1 MKKAFSILLS
11 VVILLGGLGINSAE
25 AITKEEY
32 YQRVVYRNN
41 SSEIFKDVRDYNVK
55 FKKDFGAIILV
66 NEKSLASDG
75 LSASGLVG
83 VTNGMIVPVDLYKS
97 ASYLLKNELYKF
109 ENLPEKVYIIG
120 GTNVINPVMDG
131 EFREKGFTV
140 KRIQGKN
147 RIETSYNIAK
157 EIKALKGGNVTEMAV
172 TKAYNGEADAV
183 SIASEAIR
191 RKMPI
196 ILTNGSKLPKESPL
210 GKEVKKIY
218 AIGGPA
224 VIKDSLIKQLKAE
237 RIGGKDRYE
246 TNAKVIE
253 RFGKHEGC
261 TIVSGRNEDLGLS
274 LYAATMDASKPIVM
288 TKGTPGKQLNLI
300 NSAKTILF
308 ANKETNGMKAQVPFI
323 IASYGKEVFDAYN
336 KVQKL
341 DIKKI
346 GLRYGDYIIYTPEEN
361 YLNGTNIN
369 KKDYIIFTPCDYFEF
384 GDKSGI
390 KYNLLFSK
398 KDKKIYVM
406 PQGYD
411 APIDATHLLN
421 K

>member
-210 GKEVKKIY
+210 GKEV
-218 AIGGPA
+218 
-224 VIKDSLIKQLKAE
+224 
-237 RIGGKDRYE
+237 
-246 TNAKVIE
+246 
-253 RFGKHEGC
+253 
-261 TIVSGRNEDLGLS
+261 
-274 LYAATMDASKPIVM
+274 
-288 TKGTPGKQLNLI
+288 
-300 NSAKTILF
+300 
-308 ANKETNGMKAQVPFI
+308 
-323 IASYGKEVFDAYN
+323 
-336 KVQKL
+336 
-341 DIKKI
+341 
-346 GLRYGDYIIYTPEEN
+346 
-361 YLNGTNIN
+361 
-369 KKDYIIFTPCDYFEF
+369 
-384 GDKSGI
+384 
-390 KYNLLFSK
+390 
-398 KDKKIYVM
+398 
-406 PQGYD
+406 
-411 APIDATHLLN
+411 
-421 K
+421 